1 MNRHSSKV
9 VTDLLLIEG
18 YTDNPDAV
26 MFDHWLPRR
35 VVYRPD
41 NQQLRAY
48 LPISDPNLGVDR
60 LDELKAMVTS
70 RAPSLR
76 EVNISRLGQICD
88 LPGSSIGELPRYHYV
103 VELDPA
109 TGFEDA
115 LDDYYDSEQIPS
127 FAAVEGTIRAQR
139 YINHDRAPRWLTCF
153 DLAFDDTVDSPDW
166 NAVLDTAWSEDM
178 EAHLRNIRQMQYQ
191 VVDV

>member
-1 MNRHSSKV
+1 MNHRSTKV

-35 VVYRPD
+35 VVYRED
-41 NQQLRAY
+41 NQLLRAY
-48 LPISDPNLGVDR
+48 LPISDPNLGAER

-76 EVNISRLGQICD
+76 DVNVSRLGQILD
-88 LPGSSIGELPRYHYV
+88 WPGSSIGELPRHHYV
-103 VELDPA
+103 VEIDPEA
-109 TGFEDA
+109 GFEDELA
-115 LDDYYDSEQIPS
+115 DYYDSEQIPS
-127 FAAVEGTIRAQR
+127 FAAVQGTIRAQR
-139 YINHDRAPRWLTCF
+139 FINHDRGPRWLTCF
-153 DLAFDDTVDSPDW
+153 DLAFDNIVDSPDW
-166 NAVLDTAWSEDM
+166 NGVLDTAWSEEM
-178 EAHLRNIRQMQYQ
+178 EVHLRNTSQMLYQ